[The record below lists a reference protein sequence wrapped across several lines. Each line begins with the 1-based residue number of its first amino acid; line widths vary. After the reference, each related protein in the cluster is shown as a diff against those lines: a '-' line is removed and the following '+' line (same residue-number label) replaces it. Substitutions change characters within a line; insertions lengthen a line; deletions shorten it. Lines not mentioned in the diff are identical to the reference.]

1 MELTALA
8 LALGLGGVVGLSLAL
23 TGSGGTAFAVPLLV
37 YGLKLSPHRAVCVS
51 MAAIG
56 ATTALTTVQKLR
68 AKETRIDI
76 RTGLTLALTGMFG
89 APVGAWIGRFV
100 PENWL
105 LVMFASLVSLV
116 GIRMLFPSS
125 AKTNESRAIAES
137 APHTGTRGKNARS
150 FSLPSA
156 RTLGLCA
163 AGLVTGVLAGLLGV
177 GGGFILVPVLV
188 LFGRVEIHRAVATSL
203 CVIALISIPATASH
217 LLAGQTIPLDLAALF
232 AIGAVVGLKLGSKLA
247 AKLSGPRL
255 QQLFGATMLVM
266 AALILLHNL
275 KRAWG

>member
-1 MELTALA
+1 MEATTLA
-8 LALGLGGVVGLSLAL
+8 LALGLGGIVGLSLAL

-37 YGLKLSPHRAVCVS
+37 YGLKLAPHRAVCIS

-56 ATTALTTVQKLR
+56 ATTALATVQKLR
-68 AKETRIDI
+68 AKEVDVRA
-76 RTGLTLALTGMFG
+76 GLVLAVAGMFG
-89 APVGAWIGRFV
+89 APAGAWIGRFV

-105 LVMFASLVSLV
+105 LVMFASMVSLV
-116 GIRMLFPSS
+116 GIRMLLPSS

-137 APHTGTRGKNARS
+137 APRGEARGKSARA
-150 FSLPSA
+150 FTLPSA

-163 AGLVTGVLAGLLGV
+163 AGLVTGLLAGLLGV

-188 LFGRVEIHRAVATSL
+188 LFGGVEIHRAVATSL
-203 CVIALISIPATASH
+203 CVIALVSVPATASH
-217 LLAGQTIPLDLAALF
+217 LLAGQTIPLDVAALF
-232 AIGAVVGLKLGSKLA
+232 AIGAIVGLKLGSRLA

-266 AALILLHNL
+266 ATLILLHNL
-275 KRAWG
+275 KPG

>member
-1 MELTALA
+1 MELATLALA
-8 LALGLGGVVGLSLAL
+8 LALGGIVGLSLAL
-23 TGSGGTAFAVPLLV
+23 TGGGGTAFAVPLLV
-37 YGLKLSPHRAVCVS
+37 YGLKLAPHRAVCVS

-56 ATTALTTVQKLR
+56 VTTALATIQKLR
-68 AKETRIDI
+68 AKEVDVRA
-76 RTGLTLALTGMFG
+76 GLVLAVAGMFG
-89 APVGAWIGRFV
+89 APAGAWIGRFV

-105 LVMFASLVSLV
+105 LVMFASMVLLV
-116 GIRMLFPSS
+116 GIRMLLPSS

-137 APHTGTRGKNARS
+137 APHTKARWKSARS
-150 FSLPSA
+150 FTLPSA

-163 AGLVTGVLAGLLGV
+163 AGLVTGLLAGLLGV

-188 LFGRVEIHRAVATSL
+188 LFGGVEIHRAVATSL

-217 LLAGQTIPLDLAALF
+217 LLAGQTIPLDIAALF
-232 AIGAVVGLKLGSKLA
+232 AIGAVLGLKLGSRLA

-266 AALILLHNL
+266 AALILLHNV
-275 KRAWG
+275 KPA

>member
-1 MELTALA
+1 MEATTLLLA
-8 LALGLGGVVGLSLAL
+8 IGLGGVVGLSLAL

-37 YGLKLSPHRAVCVS
+37 YVLKLSPHRAVCVS

-56 ATTALTTVQKLR
+56 ATTVLATVQKLR
-68 AKETRIDI
+68 AKGIDV
-76 RTGLTLALTGMFG
+76 RAGLVLAMAGMFG
-89 APVGAWIGRFV
+89 APAGAWIGRFV

-105 LVMFASLVSLV
+105 LVMFASMVSLV
-116 GIRMLFPSS
+116 GIRMLLPSS

-137 APHTGTRGKNARS
+137 APHTETRVKSARS
-150 FSLPSA
+150 FALPST

-163 AGLVTGVLAGLLGV
+163 AGLVTGLLAGLLGV

-188 LFGRVEIHRAVATSL
+188 LFGGVEIHRAVATSL
-203 CVIALISIPATASH
+203 CVIALVSVPATASH
-217 LLAGQTIPLDLAALF
+217 LLAGQTIPLDLTALF
-232 AIGAVVGLKLGSKLA
+232 AIGAILGLKLGSRLA

-266 AALILLHNL
+266 ATLILLHNL
-275 KRAWG
+275 KPG

>member
-1 MELTALA
+1 MELATLA

-37 YGLKLSPHRAVCVS
+37 YGLKLAPHRAVCVS

-56 ATTALTTVQKLR
+56 ATTALATVQKLR
-68 AKETRIDI
+68 AKEVDVRA
-76 RTGLTLALTGMFG
+76 GLVLAAAGMFG
-89 APVGAWIGRFV
+89 APAGAWIGRFV

-105 LVMFASLVSLV
+105 LVMFASMVSLV
-116 GIRMLFPSS
+116 GIRMLLPSS

-137 APHTGTRGKNARS
+137 APRGEARGNNARS
-150 FSLPSA
+150 FTLPSA

-188 LFGRVEIHRAVATSL
+188 LFGGVEIHRAVATSL

-217 LLAGQTIPLDLAALF
+217 LLAGQTIPLDIAALF
-232 AIGAVVGLKLGSKLA
+232 AIGAVLGLKLGSRLA

-266 AALILLHNL
+266 AALILLHNV
-275 KRAWG
+275 KPA

>member
-1 MELTALA
+1 MELATLALA
-8 LALGLGGVVGLSLAL
+8 LALGVVVGLSLAL

-56 ATTALTTVQKLR
+56 ATTALATVQKLR
-68 AKETRIDI
+68 AKEIDV
-76 RTGLTLALTGMFG
+76 RAGLVLAVAGMLG
-89 APVGAWIGRFV
+89 APAGAWIGRFV

-105 LVMFASLVSLV
+105 LVMFASMVSLV
-116 GIRMLFPSS
+116 GIRMLLSSS
-125 AKTNESRAIAES
+125 AKTNEGRAIAES
-137 APHTGTRGKNARS
+137 TPPSETRGKNARS
-150 FSLPSA
+150 FTLPSA

-163 AGLVTGVLAGLLGV
+163 AGLVTGLLAGLLGV

-188 LFGRVEIHRAVATSL
+188 LFGGIEIHRAVATSL
-203 CVIALISIPATASH
+203 CVIALISVPATASH
-217 LLAGQTIPLDLAALF
+217 LLAGQTIPLDIAALF
-232 AIGAVVGLKLGSKLA
+232 AVGAILGLKLGSKLA

-266 AALILLHNL
+266 ATLILLHNL
-275 KRAWG
+275 KPD

>member
-1 MELTALA
+1 METTALA

-37 YGLKLSPHRAVCVS
+37 YGLKLAPHRAVCVS

-56 ATTALTTVQKLR
+56 ATTLFATVQQVR
-68 AKETRIDI
+68 AKETHVDV
-76 RTGLTLALTGMFG
+76 RTGLILALAGMFG
-89 APVGAWIGRFV
+89 APVGAWIGRFI

-105 LVMFASLVSLV
+105 LVLFAALVFLV
-116 GIRMLFPSS
+116 GIRMLFSSS

-137 APHTGTRGKNARS
+137 APHGEARGKSARS
-150 FSLPSA
+150 FTLPSA

-163 AGLVTGVLAGLLGV
+163 AGLVTGMLAGLLGV

-188 LFGRVEIHRAVATSL
+188 LFGGVEIHRAVATSL
-203 CVIALISIPATASH
+203 CVIALVSVPATASH
-217 LLAGQTIPLDLAALF
+217 LLAGQVIPLDVTVLF

-255 QQLFGATMLVM
+255 QQLFGAIMLVM
-266 AALILLHNL
+266 ATLILLHNL
-275 KRAWG
+275 SQG